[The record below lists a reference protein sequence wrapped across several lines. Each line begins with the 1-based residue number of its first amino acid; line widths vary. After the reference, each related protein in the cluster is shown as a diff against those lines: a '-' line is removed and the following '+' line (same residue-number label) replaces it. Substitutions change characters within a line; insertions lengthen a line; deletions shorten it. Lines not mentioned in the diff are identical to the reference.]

1 MHTTIFKNIVN
12 TKNKTYRLHHIIILR
27 TVLGFRDIA
36 MNKTDLNLSSSKM
49 AILAIVSFKTMVIII
64 ITTTQVTGSV
74 LNIL

>member
-36 MNKTDLNLSSSKM
+36 MNKTKKLSAWHSQ
-49 AILAIVSFKTMVIII
+49 IL
-64 ITTTQVTGSV
+64 SV
-74 LNIL
+74 R